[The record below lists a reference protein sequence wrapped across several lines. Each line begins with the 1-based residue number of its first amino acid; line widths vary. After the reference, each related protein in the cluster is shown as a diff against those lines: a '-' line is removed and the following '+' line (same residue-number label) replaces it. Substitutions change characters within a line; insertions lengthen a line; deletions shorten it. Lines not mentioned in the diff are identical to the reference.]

1 MSLNPIKLSI
11 NTPCHADWEKMSP
24 EQNGRFCA
32 ECSLTVVDF
41 TKMTDKEVQNYF
53 INNIGKKTCGRLTAD
68 QLKRTQTKKSDYWE
82 SLNTSIKFYFNKP
95 GLKTVVLSVFALL
108 TFLPGCRRHSIPPAV
123 GFVGVG
129 DNFPK
134 EQTDSLK
141 TTILTPEPL
150 DSVQVDP
157 LEKRI
162 PAWKMGDVKA
172 E

>member
-1 MSLNPIKLSI
+1 MKNSIKLSI
-11 NTPCHADWEKMSP
+11 TTPCHADWEKMSP

-53 INNIGKKTCGRLTAD
+53 LANMGKKTCGRLTAD
-68 QLKRTQTKKSDYWE
+68 QLKITPAKKDN
-82 SLNTSIKFYFNKP
+82 LLFFKKQVGTYFSKP
-95 GLKTVVLSVFALL
+95 SFKSALLTVFALL

-134 EQTDSLK
+134 EQSDSSK
-141 TTILTPEPL
+141 TILTSEPL

-162 PAWKMGDVKA
+162 PAWKMGDIKQ